1 MKGSDFYVSLSKGN
15 LSLYHTDGRY
25 FLDCRMRRQ
34 LSIGFWCNAKDFAT
48 LFRQYYGQDVGAE
61 FEELLTAHF
70 TIAAELVKAVKAGE
84 TATATNADKRWYEN
98 ANQIADFLSGINPYW
113 SAQEWKNMLYDHL
126 ALTKKETESI
136 LKGNY
141 EESIN
146 VFDEIERQA
155 LMMADTMMQGMR
167 KQFSQYL

>member
-1 MKGSDFYVSLSKGN
+1 MCFIVQGKPILIPY
-15 LSLYHTDGRY
+15 
-25 FLDCRMRRQ
+25 RREI
-34 LSIGFWCNAKDFAT
+34 LFGLPDEEAVVNRLLRNAKDFAT